1 MKKIITMIAAIALA
15 LSMTVSAYAAGN
27 TLLIAPGTSR
37 VNDYA
42 DILSDDEEQAL
53 LDKVNALSE
62 ELEFDIVIL
71 TTNSLDGKT
80 AEQYADDFYDQNGFG
95 YGDEK
100 DGALMLLDMG
110 ERAYAISTSGYGIT
124 ALTDYG
130 LDEIVDEMMGDLSSG
145 DYAGAFNTFA
155 DKCKDF
161 VTVAREETPYDTYEW
176 VPDEPEPYPVREG
189 TYFDPTW
196 VIIGLVIGFIL
207 SLIITGSWKSSLKS
221 VRQQYSAGSYI
232 RKNSLN
238 LTENSDRFLY
248 SNIMRTPIPRNRDN
262 DNMHHGG
269 GHFVGGGST
278 THMSSGGHSHGGTSG
293 HF

>member
-1 MKKIITMIAAIALA
+1 MKKIITIIAAIALA

-100 DGALMLLDMG
+100 DGALMLLDGKTG
-110 ERAYAISTSGYGIT
+110 ERKRRA
-124 ALTDYG
+124 DFF
-130 LDEIVDEMMGDLSSG
+130 VHSSVG
-145 DYAGAFNTFA
+145 VG
-155 DKCKDF
+155 
-161 VTVAREETPYDTYEW
+161 VAQRTRQNLREDS
-176 VPDEPEPYPVREG
+176 R
-189 TYFDPTW
+189 
-196 VIIGLVIGFIL
+196 
-207 SLIITGSWKSSLKS
+207 
-221 VRQQYSAGSYI
+221 
-232 RKNSLN
+232 
-238 LTENSDRFLY
+238 
-248 SNIMRTPIPRNRDN
+248 
-262 DNMHHGG
+262 
-269 GHFVGGGST
+269 
-278 THMSSGGHSHGGTSG
+278 
-293 HF
+293 

>member
-1 MKKIITMIAAIALA
+1 MKKIITIIASLALA
-15 LSMTVSAYAAGN
+15 LSMAASAFAAGN

-42 DILSDDEEQAL
+42 DILSDEEEQAL

-62 ELEFDIVIL
+62 SLEFDIVIL

-95 YGDEK
+95 YGNEK

-130 LDEIVDEMMGDLSSG
+130 LDEIVREMMSDLSSG
-145 DYAGAFNTFA
+145 NYAGAFNTFA

-176 VPDEPEPYPVREG
+176 VPDEPVEPVREG
-189 TYFDPTW
+189 TYFDPAW
-196 VIIGLVIGFIL
+196 VIIGLVVGFIL
-207 SLIITGSWKSSLKS
+207 SMIVTGSWKSSLKS
-221 VRQQYSAGSYI
+221 VHQQYSASRYI
-232 RKNSLN
+232 RRESLN

-248 SNIMRTPIPRNRDN
+248 SNITRTPIPRNRD
-262 DNMHHGG
+262 DNSMHGG

-278 THMSSGGHSHGGTSG
+278 THTSSGGHTHGGTSG